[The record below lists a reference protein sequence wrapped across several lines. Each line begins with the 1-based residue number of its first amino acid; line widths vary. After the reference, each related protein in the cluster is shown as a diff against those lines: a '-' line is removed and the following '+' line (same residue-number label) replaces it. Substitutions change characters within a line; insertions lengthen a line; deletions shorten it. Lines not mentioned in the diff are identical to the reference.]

1 MPKLTNNIL
10 DRADLLQLRDTLLND
25 QRSRD
30 RQASKPAAAIIN
42 DFTEYRGS
50 YIGGLSY
57 PLRLNNR
64 GGLALSYNDD
74 RIREQIIEV
83 LETRIGERIYRKFF
97 GMPDVLFDSISEDI
111 LANSV
116 RKQLEASVP
125 DIVALEYDINIRAT
139 ENGDMIIIV
148 SYNLQGSSERSTL
161 YYSVSV

>member
-1 MPKLTNNIL
+1 MLNNIL
-10 DRADLLQLRDTLLND
+10 DRADLLQLRNTLLND
-25 QRSRD
+25 QSRID
-30 RQASKPAAAIIN
+30 RERSKPAAAVIN
-42 DFTEYRGS
+42 DFTQYKGS

-57 PLRLNNR
+57 PLRLNNK
-64 GGLALSYNDD
+64 GGLSLSYNDD

-116 RKQLEASVP
+116 RKQLEASIP
-125 DIVALEYDINIRAT
+125 DIVALEYDINIRST

-148 SYNLQGSSERSTL
+148 SYNLEGSSDRSTL